1 MMAFTGKVSHHVLR
15 EGSKESYH
23 IAFMTLLQNAG
34 TSLGFFLLFFF
45 LI

>member
-15 EGSKESYH
+15 EGSKESYC

-34 TSLGFFLLFFF
+34 TSLGFCVLN
-45 LI
+45 